1 MAIKEYLLKDIC
13 YFQTGIDPLK
23 DEINGEIPFVK
34 LGNTNNNQIIYKYC
48 DQITTNRKEKCNIGD
63 LLLCWSCSIGESFIV
78 EEECFFSTAFYKIC
92 KKNNVFLNKYLHY
105 YFIKNKKYIYSLG
118 VGSVLKK
125 ANMKIL
131 GNYSIKLPDL
141 DEQQEIINI
150 IEPKE
155 DLFLKY
161 NKVIDISNLDNFKKS
176 WNNLINIIEPFE
188 KLKVHLLNRKNLIIK
203 LLNDLYLL
211 NSSKNEKD
219 ILSFAS
225 LYNKKYQNQI
235 SYIETS
241 NIDENFSLINNI
253 KTIQKDKKP
262 SRANLT
268 PRENSLIFSKLIGS
282 NKLFPIYDKKYL
294 NYVYSTGF
302 YNISSDDLDWY
313 LFGFLN
319 SDDFIKQKNNNSSGT
334 LMEGITINGLKK
346 IKIKLPKNNYHL
358 NSILH
363 LISKHNIIIKKI
375 DNIIS
380 HLINLYIV

>member
-1 MAIKEYLLKDIC
+1 MAINSNNEVNLIDIITTENGITKLPKNYKINGSFYFLDYKNVYDKNTLSDFKYNKLPKINIFEKDIKKF
-13 YFQTGIDPLK
+13 YKSRKGSIVATWSSETNYDVFQSIYIDTSKP
-23 DEINGEIPFVK
+23 
-34 LGNTNNNQIIYKYC
+34 
-48 DQITTNRKEKCNIGD
+48 
-63 LLLCWSCSIGESFIV
+63 FIV
-78 EEECFFSTAFYKIC
+78 NGFCKIINVIDINLINPKWLTFYLNFNPIIQKQRSSIPYTTRCNMTLNELKNIKI
-92 KKNNVFLNKYLHY
+92 
-105 YFIKNKKYIYSLG
+105 
-118 VGSVLKK
+118 
-125 ANMKIL
+125 KIIPIE
-131 GNYSIKLPDL
+131 S
-141 DEQQEIINI
+141 QQEIINI
-150 IEPKE
+150 
-155 DLFLKY
+155 
-161 NKVIDISNLDNFKKS
+161 V
-176 WNNLINIIEPFE
+176 EPFE
-188 KLKVHLLNRKNLIIK
+188 KLKVHLLNRKTLIIK

-302 YNISSDDLDWY
+302 YNISSNDLDWY

-334 LMEGITINGLKK
+334 LMEGITINGLKE

-380 HLINLYIV
+380 YLINLYIV

>member
-1 MAIKEYLLKDIC
+1 MAIKEYKLGDIS
-13 YFQTGIDPLK
+13 FVKNGTKNKEDQS
-23 DEINGEIPFVK
+23 INGKYNFYVRSKNILKSNDWTINGNYTIIPGEGVFYPLYNEGKASVHQRVYYIK
-34 LGNTNNNQIIYKYC
+34 ANN
-48 DQITTNRKEKCNIGD
+48 
-63 LLLCWSCSIGESFIV
+63 
-78 EEECFFSTAFYKIC
+78 
-92 KKNNVFLNKYLHY
+92 
-105 YFIKNKKYIYSLG
+105 YFIKDKYLYYWWLKNNSILYKNSVGTTVKSLRMNNFT
-118 VGSVLKK
+118 SP
-125 ANMKIL
+125 I
-131 GNYSIKLPDL
+131 IRLPNLED
-141 DEQQEIINI
+141 QQEI
-150 IEPKE
+150 
-155 DLFLKY
+155 
-161 NKVIDISNLDNFKKS
+161 
-176 WNNLINIIEPFE
+176 INIIEPFE

-203 LLNDLYLL
+203 LLNDLYLF

-241 NIDENFSLINNI
+241 NIDENFSIINNI

-268 PRENSLIFSKLIGS
+268 PREDSLIFSKLIGS

-302 YNISSDDLDWY
+302 YNISSNDLDWY